1 MKAKL
6 DEDLGNMEPAE
17 LEPAADTTVD
27 NPEATES
34 EVVDALPEVE
44 CSKMRVGTFCA
55 ILEGVIDDIEEEKA
69 SNPDPEVAEE
79 PVTEKEIDEVAEP
92 VIEQAVALAI
102 VPASVR
108 KMYQKLKAERL
119 RITPRRAALLASA
132 AHWVAEA
139 VTEVSEDGGSAQGDP
154 AYTAGG
160 EKVATPIDAAPDA
173 SGEIAD
179 SLSQEDESILEG
191 ETKTTAYYKRK
202 MAKMFGSLE
211 GDTAVDD
218 PAYNAGADKIAT
230 PIEAAPDASG
240 EIADALSQE
249 DESLFEGETKTTAYY
264 KDKMHKL
271 FGSLEGDISIPAED
285 IDAHDGD
292 PINVSVD
299 GGIDKASTA
308 CLRAL
313 AASAVAHRRATSQ
326 VSRRISGVLL
336 NRMLHELRYT
346 LPASFMKKYNVK

>member
-1 MKAKL
+1 MKARL

-17 LEPAADTTVD
+17 LEPAADTGVD
-27 NPEATES
+27 NSEATDS

-69 SNPDPEVAEE
+69 SDPNPEVAEE

-102 VPASVR
+102 VPSSVR
-108 KMYQKLKAERL
+108 KMYQKLKAQRL
-119 RITPRRAALLASA
+119 RINSRRAALLASA

-139 VTEVSEDGGSAQGDP
+139 VTEVEGGDSAASDP
-154 AYTAGG
+154 AYNAGAD
-160 EKVATPIDAAPDA
+160 KIDNPITAAPDA

-179 SLSQEDESILEG
+179 SLSQEDESIAEG
-191 ETKTTAYYKRK
+191 STATTAYYKRK
-202 MAKMFGSLE
+202 MQRMFGSLE

-218 PAYNAGADKIAT
+218 PAYNAGADKIDN
-230 PIEAAPDASG
+230 PITAGPDASS
-240 EIADALSQE
+240 EIKDALSQE

-264 KDKMHKL
+264 KNKMHRL
-271 FGSLEGDISIPAED
+271 FGSLEGDSISIPAED

-292 PINVSVD
+292 PINVTVD

-313 AASAVAHRRATSQ
+313 ARSAVAHRQATSQ
-326 VSRRISGVLL
+326 VSKRISGVLL

-346 LPASFMKKYNVK
+346 LPASFLKKYR